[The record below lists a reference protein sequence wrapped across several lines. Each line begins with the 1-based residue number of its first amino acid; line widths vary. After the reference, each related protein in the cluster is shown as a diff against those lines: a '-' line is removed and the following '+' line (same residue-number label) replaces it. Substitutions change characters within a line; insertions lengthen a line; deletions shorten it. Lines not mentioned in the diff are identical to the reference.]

1 MSSALCLACNGPF
14 ILFLDQLFFFGLQVS
29 LGFCPSVLNPGCL
42 SAYTFYF
49 TSSLYSYRSSTPRAP
64 ARRCP
69 AGFGACTQGC
79 TVADSAA
86 FAAQLL

>member
-1 MSSALCLACNGPF
+1 MSSALCLVCNGPF
-14 ILFLDQLFFFGLQVS
+14 ILFLNQFFFFGLQVS

-49 TSSLYSYRSSTPRAP
+49 TSSLYFNRSSTPRAP

-69 AGFGACTQGC
+69 ARLSACTPSC